1 MTQCLREAVALAEDL
16 GSYDDSQLST
26 TPVSVDLKPSFG
38 SKGNHMVQYIH
49 EGKTFIHIK

>member
-1 MTQCLREAVALAEDL
+1 MTQCLGEVGALAEDL

-38 SKGNHMVQYIH
+38 SKGNHMVHIH
-49 EGKTFIHIK
+49 T